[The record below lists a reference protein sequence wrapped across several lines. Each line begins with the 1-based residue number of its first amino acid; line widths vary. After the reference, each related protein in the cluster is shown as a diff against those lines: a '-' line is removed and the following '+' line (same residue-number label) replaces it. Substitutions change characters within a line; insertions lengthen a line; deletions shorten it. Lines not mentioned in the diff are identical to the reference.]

1 VSNNYLDAPND
12 HTSAESLATQGLTYG
27 TLNTA
32 DAAAFGSWLQAEARG
47 FHDGIVTDEMVAA
60 WVEGLAYRRTTGVW
74 DETTTDAAAPVATVS
89 SWIAPLTVP
98 GHRTVDAWAI
108 SAVTVAPTHRRR
120 GVARNLL
127 EGELRTAS
135 SLGVP
140 LAILTVSEATIYS
153 RFGFAPAVMAA
164 DWTINTRRATW
175 SGPTPHGRVQFITI
189 DELLEQGPALLEACR
204 LSSPGQVEPW
214 PLLWKRIVGRVPGD
228 KDAPSNVRVVRYDEV
243 AGAAQGFAIYRMAE
257 SASDLFGYT
266 LDVLFQ
272 ASATDDA
279 YAGLWRFLFEMDLT
293 NEVTAKLRSIE
304 EPFAWQIA
312 DFRAAR
318 KTMQRDHL
326 WARILDVK
334 AALEARVFSAHGTI
348 VLEVSDPLGYADGSY
363 LLEIADDGSAVV
375 EPLTGE
381 VPDTAAH
388 IALSVNDL
396 GALYLGGVS
405 AVTLTAAKRITEV
418 RAGSASAVDASFRSP
433 VTPWLS
439 IWF

>member
-12 HTSAESLATQGLTYG
+12 HTSTESLATQGLTYG
-27 TLNTA
+27 TVNTA
-32 DAAAFGSWLQAEARG
+32 DEVAFGSWLQAEARG
-47 FHDGIVTDEMVAA
+47 FHDGVVADEMVAA

-98 GHRTVDAWAI
+98 GHRAVDAWAI

-120 GVARNLL
+120 GIARNLL

-135 SLGVP
+135 ALGVP
-140 LAILTVSEATIYS
+140 LAMLTVSEATIYS

-164 DWTINTRRATW
+164 DWTVNTRRATW

-204 LSSPGQVEPW
+204 LGSPGQVEPW
-214 PLLWKRIVGRVPGD
+214 PLLWKRLVGRTPGD
-228 KDAPSNVRVVRYDEV
+228 KDAHKNVRVVRYDDV
-243 AGAAQGFAIYRMAE
+243 AGTAQGFAIYRMVE
-257 SASDLFGYT
+257 STTDLFGYS

-293 NEVTAKLRSIE
+293 NEVTAKLRSVE

-318 KTMQRDHL
+318 KTVQRDHL
-326 WARILDVK
+326 WTRILDVK
-334 AALEARVFSAHGTI
+334 RALEARVFSAHGTI
-348 VLEVSDPLGYADGSY
+348 VLEITDPLGYAAGSY
-363 LLEIADDGSAVV
+363 LLEIADDGSARV
-375 EPLTGE
+375 EPLAGE
-381 VPDTAAH
+381 VPETAAH
-388 IALSVNDL
+388 IALSVNEL

-405 AVTLTAAKRITEV
+405 AVTLTAAGRITEV

-439 IWF
+439 LWF

>member
-1 VSNNYLDAPND
+1 MSTNYNDAPND
-12 HTSAESLATQGLTYG
+12 YTSAELLAAQGLTYG
-27 TLNTA
+27 TVDTS

-47 FHDGIVTDEMVAA
+47 FHDGVVPDETVAA

-74 DETTTDAAAPVATVS
+74 DETTTDVAAPVATVS

-120 GVARNLL
+120 GIARNLL
-127 EGELRTAS
+127 EGELRTAR

-140 LAILTVSEATIYS
+140 LAMLTVSEATIYG

-164 DWTINTRRATW
+164 DYTVNTRRATW
-175 SGPTPHGRVQFITI
+175 SGPIPHGRVQFITI

-204 LSSPGQVEPW
+204 LASPGQVEPW
-214 PLLWKRIVGRVPGD
+214 PLLWKRIVGRLPGD
-228 KDAPSNVRVVRYDEV
+228 KDAPKNVRVVRYDDV
-243 AGAAQGFAIYRMAE
+243 SGAAQGFAIYRMVE
-257 SASDLFGYT
+257 SPTELFGYD
-266 LDVLFQ
+266 LDVLFE
-272 ASATDDA
+272 ASASDDA

-293 NEVTAKLRSIE
+293 NQVTAKLRSIE

-318 KTMQRDHL
+318 KTLQRDHL
-326 WARILDVK
+326 WTRILNVK
-334 AALEARVFSAHGTI
+334 AALEARIFSAHGTI
-348 VLEVSDPLGYADGSY
+348 VLEVTDPLGYAAGSF

-375 EPLTGE
+375 EPLLGD
-381 VPDTAAH
+381 VPNTAAH

-405 AVTLTAAKRITEV
+405 AVTLTAAGRITEV

-439 IWF
+439 LWF

>member
-1 VSNNYLDAPND
+1 
-12 HTSAESLATQGLTYG
+12 
-27 TLNTA
+27 
-32 DAAAFGSWLQAEARG
+32 
-47 FHDGIVTDEMVAA
+47 
-60 WVEGLAYRRTTGVW
+60 
-74 DETTTDAAAPVATVS
+74 
-89 SWIAPLTVP
+89 
-98 GHRTVDAWAI
+98 
-108 SAVTVAPTHRRR
+108 
-120 GVARNLL
+120 
-127 EGELRTAS
+127 
-135 SLGVP
+135 VP
-140 LAILTVSEATIYS
+140 LAILTVSEATIYG

-164 DWTINTRRATW
+164 DWTVNTRRATW
-175 SGPTPHGRVQFITI
+175 AGPTPHGRVHFITI
-189 DELLEQGPALLEACR
+189 DELLDQGPALLEACR
-204 LSSPGQVEPW
+204 LASPGQVEPW
-214 PLLWKRIVGRVPGD
+214 PLLWKRIVGRIPGD
-228 KDAPSNVRVVRYDEV
+228 KDAPKNVRVVRYDDV
-243 AGAAQGFAIYRMAE
+243 AGQAQGFAIYRMVE
-257 SASDLFGYT
+257 STTDLFGYT

-293 NEVTAKLRSIE
+293 NEVTAKLRSVE

-334 AALEARVFSAHGTI
+334 AALEARIYSAHGTI
-348 VLEVSDPLGYADGSY
+348 VLEVTDPLGYTAGSF
-363 LLEIADDGSAVV
+363 LLEIADDGTAAVEQLV
-375 EPLTGE
+375 GE

-405 AVTLTAAKRITEV
+405 AVTLTAAGRVTEV

-439 IWF
+439 LWF